1 MAHLWRL
8 ALSLGVAAA
17 FLAPIP
23 QHNHI
28 LRAEPRWVDGP
39 TDIGEA
45 GAMSRHIGGAVCVL
59 YFNPMGEGGAAALST
74 VEFAGS
80 ALPSC
85 EFLLASKDKDKECW
99 GAFDALP
106 ADQALPCVEVFDGG
120 VSQGIVAAGDLISTL
135 ASLGYKP
142 GKQAPSQGSVDSDQF
157 FNLADDLWWRSAES
171 RNEPRPKTPP
181 PTNRRQEQRQQAG
194 MKPPRTTA
202 RFFPGAGMGQAP
214 PPGMGDEI
222 KRQQDL
228 EKQLGGALPPGG
240 RVVEGDD
247 GQRKPPPPK
256 KKGPDPIK
264 DLKKKMDGFARELG
278 KDTEAVRKKLSEQA
292 MEAQVSAQKAADDAV
307 RAAGGETKRDKL
319 ERLFASDADEVPLDE
334 NLSEF
339 ERFLENRRKGGTDA
353 DFYASKE
360 KKAKKDD
367 DDDDW
372 LGAIKYKPPPK

>member
-23 QHNHI
+23 QHKQT

-39 TDIGEA
+39 SDISEA
-45 GAMSRHIGGAVCVL
+45 GAMSRHTGGAVCVL

-120 VSQGIVAAGDLISTL
+120 VSQGIVAAGDLIATL

-142 GKQAPSQGSVDSDQF
+142 GGGAAPSQGSVDSDQF

-171 RNEPRPKTPP
+171 RNAPPPKTPP

-194 MKPPRTTA
+194 LKPPRTTA

-240 RVVEGDD
+240 RVVEGGDE
-247 GQRKPPPPK
+247 RKPPPPK

-319 ERLFASDADEVPLDE
+319 ERLFASDAEEVPTDE

-360 KKAKKDD
+360 KAKKDS

>member
-1 MAHLWRL
+1 MWRATL
-8 ALSLGVAAA
+8 VVSAACA
-17 FLAPIP
+17 FIAPIP
-23 QHNHI
+23 QHKSV
-28 LRAEPRWVDGP
+28 LRQAEPRWVDGP
-39 TDIGEA
+39 SDIGDA

-59 YFNPMGEGGAAALST
+59 YFSPLGEGGAAALST

-85 EFLLASKDKDKECW
+85 EFLLASKDKDEECW
-99 GAFDALP
+99 GAFEALP
-106 ADQALPCVEVFDGG
+106 EGQQLPCVEVFDGG
-120 VSQGIVAAGDLISTL
+120 VSQGIVSAGDLIATL

-142 GKQAPSQGSVDSDQF
+142 GAQAPTQGSVSDDKF

-171 RNEPRPKTPP
+171 RNAPRPKTPP
-181 PTNRRQEQRQQAG
+181 PSNRRQEQRA
-194 MKPPRTTA
+194 PRTTQ
-202 RFFPGAGMGQAP
+202 RFIPGSGMGQAP

-228 EKQLGGALPPGG
+228 EKQLGGSLPPGG

-264 DLKKKMDGFARELG
+264 DLKKKMDEVARGLG

-319 ERLFASDADEVPLDE
+319 ERLFASDAEEVPTDE

-353 DFYASKE
+353 DFYASRE
-360 KKAKKDD
+360 AKKDD
-367 DDDDW
+367 SEDDW
-372 LGAIKYKPPPK
+372 LGEIKYKPPK

>member
-1 MAHLWRL
+1 MWRATL
-8 ALSLGVAAA
+8 VVGAACA

-23 QHNHI
+23 QSTQI
-28 LRAEPRWVDGP
+28 LRREAEPRWVDGP
-39 TDIGEA
+39 SDISDA

-59 YFNPMGEGGAAALST
+59 YFSPLGEGGAAALST

-85 EFLLASKDKDKECW
+85 EFLLASKDKDEECW

-120 VSQGIVAAGDLISTL
+120 ESQGIVAAGDLIATL

-142 GKQAPSQGSVDSDQF
+142 GNKAPTQGSVSDDKF

-171 RNEPRPKTPP
+171 RNAPRPKTPP

-194 MKPPRTTA
+194 MRPPRTTQ
-202 RFFPGAGMGQAP
+202 RFIPGSGMGQAP
-214 PPGMGDEI
+214 PPGMADEI

-240 RVVEGDD
+240 RVVEGGDD
-247 GQRKPPPPK
+247 QRKPPPK
-256 KKGPDPIK
+256 KPKGPDPIK
-264 DLKKKMDGFARELG
+264 DLKKKMDGFARGLG

-319 ERLFASDADEVPLDE
+319 ERLFASDAEEVPTDE

-353 DFYASKE
+353 DFYASRE
-360 KKAKKDD
+360 AKKDD
-367 DDDDW
+367 PEDDW
-372 LGAIKYKPPPK
+372 LSEIKYKPPK

>member
-1 MAHLWRL
+1 
-8 ALSLGVAAA
+8 
-17 FLAPIP
+17 
-23 QHNHI
+23 
-28 LRAEPRWVDGP
+28 
-39 TDIGEA
+39 
-45 GAMSRHIGGAVCVL
+45 
-59 YFNPMGEGGAAALST
+59 
-74 VEFAGS
+74 
-80 ALPSC
+80 
-85 EFLLASKDKDKECW
+85 
-99 GAFDALP
+99 
-106 ADQALPCVEVFDGG
+106 
-120 VSQGIVAAGDLISTL
+120 
-135 ASLGYKP
+135 
-142 GKQAPSQGSVDSDQF
+142 
-157 FNLADDLWWRSAES
+157 
-171 RNEPRPKTPP
+171 
-181 PTNRRQEQRQQAG
+181 

-247 GQRKPPPPK
+247 GSRKPPPPK

-319 ERLFASDADEVPLDE
+319 ERLFASDAEEVPTDE

-353 DFYASKE
+353 DFYAAKE
-360 KKAKKDD
+360 KKPKTDD
-367 DDDDW
+367 DEDW
-372 LGAIKYKPPPK
+372 LGAIKYK

>member
-1 MAHLWRL
+1 MWRATL
-8 ALSLGVAAA
+8 VVGAACA

-23 QHNHI
+23 QHKSG
-28 LRAEPRWVDGP
+28 LRQAEPRWVDGP

-45 GAMSRHIGGAVCVL
+45 GAMSRHTGGAVCVL

-74 VEFAGS
+74 VEFAGQ
-80 ALPSC
+80 ALPQC
-85 EFLLASKDKDKECW
+85 EFLLASQDRDKECW

-106 ADQALPCVEVFDGG
+106 EGQALPCVEVFDGG
-120 VSQGIVAAGDLISTL
+120 TSQGIVAAGDLIATL

-142 GKQAPSQGSVDSDQF
+142 GTGAAPTQGSVDSDKF

-171 RNEPRPKTPP
+171 RNAPRPKTPP
-181 PTNRRQEQRQQAG
+181 PTNRRQEQRQQARA
-194 MKPPRTTA
+194 PRTTQ
-202 RFFPGAGMGQAP
+202 RFIPGSGMGQAP

-228 EKQLGGALPPGG
+228 EKQLGGSLPPGG

-292 MEAQVSAQKAADDAV
+292 REAQVSAQKAADDAV

-319 ERLFASDADEVPLDE
+319 ERLFASDAEEVPTDE
-334 NLSEF
+334 NLSKF

-353 DFYASKE
+353 DFYAAKE
-360 KKAKKDD
+360 AKKDD
-367 DDDDW
+367 DEDW
-372 LGAIKYKPPPK
+372 LGEIKYKPPK